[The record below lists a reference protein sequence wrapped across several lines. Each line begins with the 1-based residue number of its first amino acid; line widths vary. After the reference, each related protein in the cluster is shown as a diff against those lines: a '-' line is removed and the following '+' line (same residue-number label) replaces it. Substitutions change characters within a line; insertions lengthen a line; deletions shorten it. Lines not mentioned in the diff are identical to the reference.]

1 MKTRK
6 PLLLLSIV
14 LVAAA
19 SLYAQPEAARPP
31 QIAPS
36 YEVMLQVLV
45 GSNDTANGGTLSPN
59 LRAVSSQFKS
69 NFAFSNYRLDNT
81 FVGRVATNGSYEY
94 KSISNTIGT
103 GVDSETPTF
112 LEWTLGTLRSAAND
126 KGQTT
131 FQAEPFRFGARVPVR
146 VSSYSNDNS
155 GKAIATINYES
166 IGLVVNRVGLLEN
179 TPTLIGTISLPKTA
193 GTLFLVLTV
202 KPAL

>member
-14 LVAAA
+14 IIAAA
-19 SLYAQPEAARPP
+19 GLYAQPEGARPP

-45 GSNDTANGGTLSPN
+45 GSNDAADSSGLSPN
-59 LRAVSSQFKS
+59 LRAVSGQLKS
-69 NFAFSNYRLDNT
+69 NFGFSNYRLDNT
-81 FVGRVATNGSYEY
+81 FVGRVGTNGTFEY
-94 KSISNTIGT
+94 KSVSNTIGT

-112 LEWTLGTLRSAAND
+112 LEWTLGTLRSSANE

-146 VSSYSNDNS
+146 VSSYTDNG
-155 GKAIATINYES
+155 GKSVATVNYES
-166 IGLVVNRVGLLEN
+166 IGLNVNRVSLLEN
-179 TPTLIGTISLPKTA
+179 IPTLIGTISLPKTA

-202 KPAL
+202 KPAI